1 MGQKRY
7 LFAGNWKMHKTSAEA
22 AETGRELMNVVS
34 RFRDRD
40 IAIFPPYLALEALIK
55 VFDGSH
61 LEVGAQNMHQELKG
75 AYTGEIAAP
84 MLSALGCHRV
94 LIGHSERREYFNET
108 DASVAQKLKL
118 ALDHGLRPIL
128 CIGEKLEDRE
138 AGRTNELVGG
148 QLEAAIAQ
156 LSLEELAKVDVA
168 YEPVW
173 AIGTGK
179 VASPQQAQ
187 EVHAILRERLR
198 YRDRTLAESMRIVY
212 GGSVK
217 PDNAAELMNKDDVD
231 GALVGGASLKAESFK
246 AIIESI

>member
-1 MGQKRY
+1 MLIYNSRILYKKMGGTFAPSFFISTR
-7 LFAGNWKMHKTSAEA
+7 LFPIRNWGARTPP
-22 AETGRELMNVVS
+22 GRLP
-34 RFRDRD
+34 D
-40 IAIFPPYLALEALIK
+40 ALGHFPDASGTLR
-55 VFDGSH
+55 
-61 LEVGAQNMHQELKG
+61 
-75 AYTGEIAAP
+75 T
-84 MLSALGCHRV
+84 ALGCHRV

-108 DASVAQKLKL
+108 DASVAQQLKL